1 VSLLRTY
8 LTSGLAE
15 CGLSQTL
22 TLYCLVPFLTAD
34 PPVTN
39 SHEFSMFSKWA
50 VLSASASAFLYVP
63 APRHRR
69 RNRRNC
75 PLEELP
81 EAGLPRDAYQV
92 PSSRRAGLPT
102 NALRPIPVG
111 DSAPSL
117 PWILSSFPPP
127 PPTLR
132 KQFPTPTTI
141 SHITTHDNDQLTL
154 LSLCITTW
162 GHPDKHS
169 NPPLKTF
176 SQPLF
181 CLYLIV

>member
-1 VSLLRTY
+1 
-8 LTSGLAE
+8 
-15 CGLSQTL
+15 
-22 TLYCLVPFLTAD
+22 
-34 PPVTN
+34 
-39 SHEFSMFSKWA
+39 MFSKWA

-92 PSSRRAGLPT
+92 PSSRRAGSPPMLC
-102 NALRPIPVG
+102 AQFL
-111 DSAPSL
+111 SA
-117 PWILSSFPPP
+117 IPPP
-127 PPTLR
+127 L
-132 KQFPTPTTI
+132 FPGYCLPFLHCPLPCANSFRLPTTI

-154 LSLCITTW
+154 LSPCITTW

-169 NPPLKTF
+169 NPPLKIF

-181 CLYLIV
+181 CAIISVSDRLMECSVHELSGI